1 MNTDASSKPSG
12 RVLEGPKKV
21 LTAEQKERKNEL
33 ARALRAKKRFEKQVM
48 RGSSPSAEIEEE
60 DAEDTDDTEDTPVTR
75 VTRVTPVTQVTQV
88 TPVTEDPEI
97 TRKKEIAEKRR
108 ASLALARSKI
118 KPKSQITKE
127 KNEEIEKMREENE
140 RLREEAEKAKQV
152 VPMKPKV
159 IKKYIREKPKYPERQ
174 EREIT
179 PQKQREP
186 NSINY
191 LAEQSY
197 AEQLQLKL
205 RENMLNRV
213 MYDTF
218 M

>member
-1 MNTDASSKPSG
+1 MNTDASA
-12 RVLEGPKKV
+12 KKF

-33 ARALRAKKRFEKQVM
+33 ARALRAKKKENAR
-48 RGSSPSAEIEEE
+48 AEIIKVAEE
-60 DAEDTDDTEDTPVTR
+60 DSDDDNGSDNEPLDEPVA
-75 VTRVTPVTQVTQV
+75 
-88 TPVTEDPEI
+88 EDPETI
-97 TRKKEIAEKRR
+97 RKREIADKRR

-127 KNEEIEKMREENE
+127 KNDEIEKMREENQ
-140 RLREEAEKAKQV
+140 RLKDEAEKAKQV
-152 VPMKPKV
+152 TQVVSSVKPKV
-159 IKKYIREKPKYPERQ
+159 IKKYIKEKPKRE
-174 EREIT
+174 EREQT
-179 PQKQREP
+179 PQKQREQT
-186 NSINY
+186 SINY

-197 AEQLQLKL
+197 AEKLQMKL

>member
-1 MNTDASSKPSG
+1 MNTDKPSG
-12 RVLEGPKKV
+12 RVLEGLKPSGARSLELKKG
-21 LTAEQKERKNEL
+21 LTPEQKERKNEL

-48 RGSSPSAEIEEE
+48 GGSSPSAEIDEE
-60 DAEDTDDTEDTPVTR
+60 DMEDTEDT
-75 VTRVTPVTQVTQV
+75 QVTQ
-88 TPVTEDPEI
+88 VTEDPEI

-127 KNEEIEKMREENE
+127 KNEGIEKMRQENE
-140 RLREEAEKAKQV
+140 RLREEAVKAKQV
-152 VPMKPKV
+152 VAMKPKI
-159 IKKYIREKPKYPERQ
+159 IKKYIRENPKYPGRQ
-174 EREIT
+174 EIQQVQQVQQSQ
-179 PQKQREP
+179 P
-186 NSINY
+186 SINY

>member
-1 MNTDASSKPSG
+1 MNTDASSK
-12 RVLEGPKKV
+12 KI

-48 RGSSPSAEIEEE
+48 GGSSPSAEIEEE
-60 DAEDTDDTEDTPVTR
+60 VEEVTEVTE
-75 VTRVTPVTQVTQV
+75 VTPVKT
-88 TPVTEDPEI
+88 VTEDPEI

-108 ASLALARSKI
+108 NSLAIPRSKI
-118 KPKSQITKE
+118 KPKSQITQE
-127 KNEEIEKMREENE
+127 KYEEIEKMKEENQ
-140 RLREEAEKAKQV
+140 RLKEEAEKAKKV
-152 VPMKPKV
+152 VAMKPKV
-159 IKKYIREKPKYPERQ
+159 IKKYIRENPKYPGRQ
-174 EREIT
+174 EIQQVQQVQQSQ
-179 PQKQREP
+179 P
-186 NSINY
+186 SINY

-197 AEQLQLKL
+197 AEQLQIKL

>member
-60 DAEDTDDTEDTPVTR
+60 DAEDTDDTEDTR
-75 VTRVTPVTQVTQV
+75 VTQVTQV
-88 TPVTEDPEI
+88 TRVTQVTEDPEI

-140 RLREEAEKAKQV
+140 RLKEEAEKAKQV

-159 IKKYIREKPKYPERQ
+159 LRSIYEKNLNTQNVKKER
-174 EREIT
+174 
-179 PQKQREP
+179 
-186 NSINY
+186 
-191 LAEQSY
+191 
-197 AEQLQLKL
+197 
-205 RENMLNRV
+205 
-213 MYDTF
+213 
-218 M
+218 